1 MVNLKERTTAWGE
14 ILKSFWIGSAKED
27 DNEEYKK
34 WEEMNS
40 KYLRDT
46 NKSIQ
51 GLEEGTSAPK
61 GGKVSRKQ
69 RKLSR
74 TQPEST
80 QISTDNR
87 ENGKDTRQR
96 NGGGISR

>member
-27 DNEEYKK
+27 DNDNEKYKQ

-51 GLEEGTSAPK
+51 ELEEGTSAPTNGRVK
-61 GGKVSRKQ
+61 KSPKKQIGSTKRKPPTNTIENSRQ
-69 RKLSR
+69 
-74 TQPEST
+74 QDDGE
-80 QISTDNR
+80 
-87 ENGKDTRQR
+87 
-96 NGGGISR
+96 ISR